1 MGYAPSSSWSRLRSL
16 LPPSMPARSGNVK
29 FLFDE
34 WENKMNEKIEA
45 AITYLRSRNKY
56 VLDAGCNFVP
66 TKSVQTDVAETIR
79 IYRREVD
86 EVKPISLVKGK
97 KK

>member
-1 MGYAPSSSWSRLRSL
+1 
-16 LPPSMPARSGNVK
+16 
-29 FLFDE
+29 
-34 WENKMNEKIEA
+34 MNEKLEA

-66 TKSVQTDVAETIR
+66 TKAVQTDVAETIR
-79 IYRREVD
+79 KYRMEV
-86 EVKPISLVKGK
+86 EKVTLVQLIKGK

>member
-1 MGYAPSSSWSRLRSL
+1 
-16 LPPSMPARSGNVK
+16 
-29 FLFDE
+29 
-34 WENKMNEKIEA
+34 MNEKIEA

-56 VLDAGCNFVP
+56 VIDAGCNFVP

-79 IYRREVD
+79 RYRQEV
-86 EVKPISLVKGK
+86 ENVAPVQLVKK